1 MDTIGSLIRKA
12 TVHLDDV
19 GYSEGTK
26 TRYKSCWNCFKKY
39 ADSKDIQDFTLE
51 FGYNF
56 LMDYYR
62 IDFDITLT
70 PYQRF
75 TVRSIKVLND
85 FLKGGTFNKCYHRKG
100 LQVPDCYFD
109 ILMNYIEN
117 LRQSNLTDRTI
128 QGKQIIIIRFL
139 YFLKTNKITE
149 ISKVQTKNVLS
160 YIESLT
166 NYATSTKETIL
177 YTLKDFFNFLSS
189 NNYNANRLAQLFPI
203 IRSNKL
209 EKLSSYYTAEEIQSV
224 LSSVDRNTE
233 IGRRDYLI
241 LILAVQLGMRAG
253 DIRKLKL
260 DDIKWHLEKIEF
272 IQEKTK
278 NTSHLP
284 LSENIKYALIDYLKN
299 SRPLSNDPH
308 IFIRHRTPY
317 GRFEKGNVFWS
328 VVNKYLV
335 LAEIETNGRKHGL
348 HSMRHSLASNLL
360 QNNIPLPIISG
371 ILGHENS
378 NTTKKYLRIDI
389 EQLRTVGLEV
399 PL

>member
-1 MDTIGSLIRKA
+1 
-12 TVHLDDV
+12 
-19 GYSEGTK
+19 
-26 TRYKSCWNCFKKY
+26 N
-39 ADSKDIQDFTLE
+39 
-51 FGYNF
+51 
-56 LMDYYR
+56 
-62 IDFDITLT
+62 
-70 PYQRF
+70 
-75 TVRSIKVLND
+75 
-85 FLKGGTFNKCYHRKG
+85 
-100 LQVPDCYFD
+100 

-128 QGKQIIIIRFL
+128 QGKQITIIRFL
-139 YFLKTNKITE
+139 QFLKTNKITE

-335 LAEIETNGRKHGL
+335 LAEIETNGRKHDL
-348 HSMRHSLASNLL
+348 HSMRHSLASNL
-360 QNNIPLPIISG
+360 
-371 ILGHENS
+371 
-378 NTTKKYLRIDI
+378 
-389 EQLRTVGLEV
+389 
-399 PL
+399 